1 MEIKMEEE
9 VLDEQEKYDDDEEEQ
24 ECSGSCLEDGEGEDV
39 IEDDLDKE
47 EADEFSK
54 AESHKINTLNF
65 GLEKKKNM
73 YFDDAHITDLICNK
87 YQPSLKYDENGK
99 IISCDKDAEQEI
111 LANLLLIA
119 NAIINKYSYWRFADG
134 EDMQSECLKEC
145 WKYLPKFT
153 PGKGTAFNLFSILC
167 KRHLLNYTLR
177 LAKHRNTA
185 DIDIHP
191 EKEAEQEEN
200 YGMFFESVETNFL
213 DVINKHYVKDKRK
226 KYIEL
231 TSILMEY
238 LDKNRTVVGKND
250 LISTFRE
257 YGYKSTDYK
266 EFISEMKKYEPSFYE
281 LAS

>member
-1 MEIKMEEE
+1 MEENE
-9 VLDEQEKYDDDEEEQ
+9 DFDESDKYDDESQ
-24 ECSGSCLEDGEGEDV
+24 ECEEDSDDEKEV
-39 IEDDLDKE
+39 AEDDLEKE
-47 EADEFSK
+47 EINEFDK

-65 GLEKKKNM
+65 GLERKKNM

-99 IISCDKDAEQEI
+99 IISCDKEAEQEI

-119 NAIINKYSYWRFADG
+119 NAIINKYSYWRFAEV

-177 LAKHRNTA
+177 LAKHRTTA

-191 EKEAEQEEN
+191 EKEADQEEN
-200 YGMFFESVETNFL
+200 YGMFFESIETNFL